1 MKQRGFT
8 LIELMI
14 VVVIIG
20 ILAAIAFPAYLSY
33 SAKTKISNAVGSLA
47 GERIK
52 IGTNW
57 NDGLT
62 GTDLCDG
69 VAEDAR
75 LDCQAGAVLLGDN
88 ATMATSDTRIRVTPV
103 FPANGNLDRIT
114 WTCVVVAS
122 PVPGYVGDPCDVL
135 SP

>member
-1 MKQRGFT
+1 MSRSGGFT

-14 VVVIIG
+14 VVAIVA

-33 SAKTKISNAVGSLA
+33 TSRTKISNALGSLA

-57 NDGLT
+57 NDGLS

-75 LDCQAGAVLLGDN
+75 LDCQSGAVLFGNNLSMQ
-88 ATMATSDTRIRVTPV
+88 ASDTQIRVTPI
-103 FPANGNLDRIT
+103 FPSSGPDRIT
-114 WTCVVVAS
+114 WECIVIDS
-122 PVPGYVGDPCDVL
+122 PTPQYIGDSCDL
-135 SP
+135 LTP